1 LKKFGRWTASLN
13 LKLEGLLWVL
23 DSTGLT
29 ATSQFRPKADDPN
42 SGECSVPPVHYFE
55 KSIMQTSKVFAAE
68 LATWNSGRGISS
80 LDWIINTGSFTQ
92 FTAYARLIF
101 PEFVEVQDRLYLAD
115 LFTQERLDEL
125 RKGSDDRNAQVF
137 MNVIDL
143 STMFCDADRQS
154 DDEIRE
160 LGRFLKKHG
169 QPALLLP
176 FLTVKFISFLTT
188 ILKSKVLGNYLFHW

>member
-1 LKKFGRWTASLN
+1 
-13 LKLEGLLWVL
+13 
-23 DSTGLT
+23 
-29 ATSQFRPKADDPN
+29 
-42 SGECSVPPVHYFE
+42 
-55 KSIMQTSKVFAAE
+55 MQTSKVFAAE

-80 LDWIINTGSFTQ
+80 LEWIINTGSFTQ

-188 ILKSKVLGNYLFHW
+188 IWKSKVLGNYLFHW